1 MSVKS
6 YYRRM
11 LALPLLLPGLAL
23 PLQWVPSLPGVVEAF
38 VFLMTWS
45 LLLGGVPYLLFATGF
60 LLWMRRVPDRSVRI
74 GILLSPLVYTCVL
87 VVCLTLFLLVDGSL
101 AHSSDSVG
109 GLVLF
114 GLSFGYAY
122 VALAELGRLLLRPGT
137 PRPEPVPAV

>member
-11 LALPLLLPGLAL
+11 LALPLLLPALTL
-23 PLQWVPSLPGVVEAF
+23 PLQWVQSLPGVLEAF

-45 LLLGGVPYLLFATGF
+45 LLLGGIPYLLFATGF
-60 LLWMRRVPDRSVRI
+60 LLWMRRVPEGRVRI

-87 VVCLTLFLLVDGSL
+87 VVCLTLFLLVDGTL
-101 AHSSDSVG
+101 AHSSDSIG

-114 GLSFGYAY
+114 GLLFGYAY
-122 VALAELGRLLLRPGT
+122 VAIAEIGRLMLRPGT
-137 PRPEPVPAV
+137 ARAVPAPAV